1 MKKTRNAQDI
11 FRVDFSLRRE
21 VIFVAIGAIIGAIT
35 MVVPIT
41 FLYTGFPVGNN
52 YFFFSVSLFFLTRTL
67 ISFFIS
73 MTGSFLSRGKRTV
86 ALVVS

>member
-41 FLYTGFPVGNN
+41 FLYTGFPVGNK
-52 YFFFSVSLFFLTRTL
+52 LFFL
-67 ISFFIS
+67 FCFVV
-73 MTGSFLSRGKRTV
+73 FLNSYFNQ
-86 ALVVS
+86 LFY